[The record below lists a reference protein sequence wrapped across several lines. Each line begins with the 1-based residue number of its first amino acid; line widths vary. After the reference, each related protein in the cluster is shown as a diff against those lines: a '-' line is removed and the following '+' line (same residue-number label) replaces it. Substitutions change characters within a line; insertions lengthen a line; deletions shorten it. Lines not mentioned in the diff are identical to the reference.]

1 MLAASGTSGGLHSSP
16 LLAPAAMCSLALRTR
31 CLLGPLGPLVV
42 RVAVQVDPRTR
53 HTAAGSCCANG
64 CRWAQYCYPGGK
76 SRAGRQLDSI
86 AWIGYFLAYPLG
98 ADPKLDHNSKFKLRV
113 WQTSETAGFMAVAL
127 SWNRFCNIGSRV
139 TDDIHQLH
147 NRVNVPIAR
156 VQTFNH
162 AFQNNKAP

>member
-1 MLAASGTSGGLHSSP
+1 MLAASGTSGGLNSSP
-16 LLAPAAMCSLALRTR
+16 SLAPAAVCSLALRTR
-31 CLLGPLGPLVV
+31 CLLGLLGPLVV
-42 RVAVQVDPRTR
+42 RVVVQVDPRTR

-86 AWIGYFLAYPLG
+86 AWIGFFL
-98 ADPKLDHNSKFKLRV
+98 HTRWV
-113 WQTSETAGFMAVAL
+113 QVQTSETAGFMAVAL
-127 SWNRFCNIGSRV
+127 SWNRFCNIGSRGWM

-162 AFQNNKAP
+162 AFQNNEAP